1 MYFTMGQ
8 TLKHLLCVL
17 SMVMFGFV
25 SKPLEALKER
35 QQSNLT
41 AILLIICY
49 CFPILSSLVITKRD
63 PLMGMEIEVKVAGMN
78 WSKISGS
85 MAKFEPKGTIRMADG
100 QLTFP
105 DEEPA
110 ADWKELRIALPAGM
124 VTIRKTPTGVTLVT
138 WGNVSQEL
146 IEQRD
151 LFAKMLEE

>member
-1 MYFTMGQ
+1 MLSGNPPFT
-8 TLKHLLCVL
+8 
-17 SMVMFGFV
+17 
-25 SKPLEALKER
+25 A
-35 QQSNLT
+35 
-41 AILLIICY
+41 
-49 CFPILSSLVITKRD
+49 FPILSSLVITKRD
-63 PLMGMEIEVKVAGMN
+63 PIMGMEIEVKVAGLN

-105 DEEPA
+105 DEEPPT
-110 ADWKELRIALPAGM
+110 DWKELRTALPAGM
-124 VTIRKTPTGVTLVT
+124 VTIRKTPTGATLVT

>member
-1 MYFTMGQ
+1 
-8 TLKHLLCVL
+8 
-17 SMVMFGFV
+17 
-25 SKPLEALKER
+25 
-35 QQSNLT
+35 
-41 AILLIICY
+41 
-49 CFPILSSLVITKRD
+49 
-63 PLMGMEIEVKVAGMN
+63 MGMEIEVKVAGMN

-85 MAKFEPKGTIRMADG
+85 MAKFEPKGTIHMADG

-124 VTIRKTPTGVTLVT
+124 VTIRKTPTGATLVT